1 MKKSDI
7 RLVSVAVLLL
17 AFVSVGLGQMRVGKF
32 GVGLAGTGYYFL
44 QSNLKTPDPSG
55 GGAVTL
61 TYSVANHVSL
71 RSLLGVGYL
80 AGTQAASV
88 LYPSGRSI
96 ETNIYHW
103 NLSLAYDFVPNG
115 RFNPFIYVGGGLLWF
130 DPRDKNGAQLS
141 GSGVPRFDTNVL
153 GGIGFDVFFNEF
165 WAMSLSAE
173 GVTGFNSWLD
183 GTKGNT
189 NDSYG
194 RVSLGLRYHFFDQK
208 FITKMIDAFEQ
219 RGK

>member
-1 MKKSDI
+1 MKKRDI
-7 RLVSVAVLLL
+7 RLVAVAVLLL
-17 AFVSVGLGQMRVGKF
+17 AVVSIGVGQMRVGKF
-32 GVGLAGTGYYFL
+32 GVGIAGTGYYFL

-61 TYSVANHVSL
+61 TYSIANHVSL
-71 RSLLGVGYL
+71 RSMMGAGYL
-80 AGTQAASV
+80 AGKQPASV

-103 NLSLAYDFVPNG
+103 NLALAYDFVPNG

-130 DPRDKNGAQLS
+130 DPRDNNGAQITS
-141 GSGVPRFDTNVL
+141 SGVARFDTNVL

-165 WAMSLSAE
+165 WALSVSAE

-183 GTKGNT
+183 GTNGSQ

-194 RVSLGLRYHFFDQK
+194 RVSLGLRYHFFDQGFVK
-208 FITKMIDAFEQ
+208 KMLDAFEQ

>member
-1 MKKSDI
+1 MKKSDF
-7 RLVSVAVLLL
+7 RLVSVAVLIL
-17 AFVSVGLGQMRVGKF
+17 AFLSIGFGQMRVGKL

-44 QSNLKTPDPSG
+44 QTNLKTPDPSG
-55 GGAVTL
+55 GGAVSL

-71 RSLLGVGYL
+71 RSLLGAGYL
-80 AGTQAASV
+80 AGTQASST

-103 NLSLAYDFVPNG
+103 NLALAYDFLPDG

-130 DPRDKNGAQLS
+130 DPRDKNGGQLTV
-141 GSGVPRFDTNVL
+141 SGVPRFDTNFL
-153 GGIGFDVFFNEF
+153 GGIGFDYFFNEF
-165 WAMSLSAE
+165 WAISLSAE
-173 GVTGFNSWLD
+173 GVGGFTSWLD
-183 GTKGNT
+183 GTKGST

-194 RVSLGLRYHFFDQK
+194 RVSFGVRYHFFDQNFVK
-208 FITKMIDAFEQ
+208 KMLDAFEQ